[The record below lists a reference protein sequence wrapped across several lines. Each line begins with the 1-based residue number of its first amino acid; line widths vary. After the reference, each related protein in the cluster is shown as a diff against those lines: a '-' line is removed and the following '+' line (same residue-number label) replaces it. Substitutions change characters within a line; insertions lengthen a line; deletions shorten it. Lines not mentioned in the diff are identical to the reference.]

1 MKLITVR
8 SDSRVTAHSTS
19 YRRQLSPF
27 QCINLMSTIARI
39 QKKLYVDKLTDK
51 AAHDG
56 VALFQGFTSLRRVK
70 HQPLNGFYLLPI
82 LLEKKIFLPS
92 RGTPSPTVLFIANNQ
107 LCSDCLIWYHSAL
120 TIHRALLGDM
130 IPGSLF
136 FFSLVIECRGG
147 LFPFRKR
154 SSPFLTVNATTGWVK
169 LQ

>member
-27 QCINLMSTIARI
+27 QCINLMSIIARI

-92 RGTPSPTVLFIANNQ
+92 RGTP
-107 LCSDCLIWYHSAL
+107 
-120 TIHRALLGDM
+120 
-130 IPGSLF
+130 
-136 FFSLVIECRGG
+136 
-147 LFPFRKR
+147 
-154 SSPFLTVNATTGWVK
+154 
-169 LQ
+169 

>member
-8 SDSRVTAHSTS
+8 SDGRVTAHSTS

-92 RGTPSPTVLFIANNQ
+92 RGTP
-107 LCSDCLIWYHSAL
+107 
-120 TIHRALLGDM
+120 
-130 IPGSLF
+130 
-136 FFSLVIECRGG
+136 
-147 LFPFRKR
+147 
-154 SSPFLTVNATTGWVK
+154 
-169 LQ
+169 